1 MEKRNYECMM
11 IVSSAVTEEKRGELI
26 NKFSKMAS
34 SKTKVEKLGLRKF
47 TTPINYRDQGF
58 YVLMHF
64 EAEPSIVAE
73 MTKIMNITDGVERF
87 VFIAKNE
94 KMLAADAERREKR
107 AQARAERASKE
118 QPTEEVK

>member
-11 IVSSAVTEEKRGELI
+11 IVSSAVTEEKRGEII

-34 SKTKVEKLGLRKF
+34 PKTKVEKLGLRKF
-47 TTPINYRDQGF
+47 VTPINYRDSGF

-64 EAEPSIVAE
+64 EAATTIVAE

-87 VFIAKNE
+87 VFIVKDE

-107 AQARAERASKE
+107 AAARAERATKE
-118 QPTEEVK
+118 ATEEVK